1 MILDFLH
8 RYFNCNAHFQLSHIS
23 LVMFVLVA
31 KVYTL
36 FHSIC
41 SFVSPSARAIRL
53 PQALCSISLVAL
65 DSLSSLS
72 LTSSTHFH
80 ICLTNWSPAY
90 GLKFKLT
97 YTTHLTPEY
106 LYVPAPT
113 HACFHRL
120 LTLLLFPTSWCS
132 NFGETFWPLIE
143 LCRFISFLCIQF

>member
-8 RYFNCNAHFQLSHIS
+8 RCFNCNAHFQFSHIS
-23 LVMFVLVA
+23 LDMFVLVA

-65 DSLSSLS
+65 DCLSSLS

-90 GLKFKLT
+90 GLEFKLT
-97 YTTHLTPEY
+97 YTHQTPEY

-120 LTLLLFPTSWCS
+120 LTLLLFPTFWCS

-143 LCRFISFLCIQF
+143 LCRFISFLRREF